1 MRTERNITKQIHYIM
16 YQLKGLRFLFFVP
29 FVLIYVVIPLICV
42 PKYFSVGIGEE
53 LYRTILEF
61 TQMLIP
67 VMSVWWLIFVFREYI
82 ESEGNEILFLYSKRI
97 KLSDATI
104 LFFFYVVTILPFYI
118 LSCFLFQ
125 NFIFEL
131 IKMVMICVFYFGLS
145 YLLIF
150 LSSST
155 AITWMTIFLYTVAN
169 SVFYKDQAI
178 FPLYYSLDAVS
189 IYSCL
194 EFYLPLMLLGL
205 LFLFLGVY
213 VNKRWRN
220 YT

>member
-1 MRTERNITKQIHYIM
+1 
-16 YQLKGLRFLFFVP
+16 
-29 FVLIYVVIPLICV
+29 
-42 PKYFSVGIGEE
+42 
-53 LYRTILEF
+53 
-61 TQMLIP
+61 
-67 VMSVWWLIFVFREYI
+67 
-82 ESEGNEILFLYSKRI
+82 
-97 KLSDATI
+97 
-104 LFFFYVVTILPFYI
+104 
-118 LSCFLFQ
+118 
-125 NFIFEL
+125 
-131 IKMVMICVFYFGLS
+131 MVMICVFYFGLS

-205 LFLFLGVY
+205 LFFFLGVY